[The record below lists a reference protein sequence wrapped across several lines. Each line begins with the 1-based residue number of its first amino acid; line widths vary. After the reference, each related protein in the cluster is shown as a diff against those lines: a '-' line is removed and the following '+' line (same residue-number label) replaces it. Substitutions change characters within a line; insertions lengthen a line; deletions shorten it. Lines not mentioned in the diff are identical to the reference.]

1 MAQEEKAADL
11 SGTIRFVLEID
22 KLKSV
27 LRKVRPVGEDRY
39 ENTAEHSWQIALF
52 ALSLAQ
58 TLRLPIDVSRT
69 VAMLLVHDIGEID
82 AGDKFVF
89 AQDGWKE
96 QKAAELRA
104 VERITG
110 LAPEVAAGFLL
121 GLWKE
126 FDAGETPESR
136 FAKAIDRCMPVLLN
150 LSNEGGS
157 WLENGVPYE
166 RVIGRVGPEV
176 ESGCPELWNYLSQ
189 ELKEARR
196 KGYFAAPTS

>member
-1 MAQEEKAADL
+1 MAQEQKIADL
-11 SGTIRFVLEID
+11 ADIIRFVLEID
-22 KLKSV
+22 KLKGV
-27 LRKVRPVGEDRY
+27 VRKVRPIGQDRY
-39 ENTAEHSWQIALF
+39 ENTAEHSWQISLF
-52 ALSLAQ
+52 ALSLAR
-58 TLRLPIDVSRT
+58 TLKPAVDVNRV

-89 AQDGWKE
+89 AQDGWE
-96 QKAAELRA
+96 ERKAAELRA

-110 LAPEVAAGFLL
+110 LAPDETAGFLL

-126 FDAGETPESR
+126 FDAGETPEAR

-157 WLENGVPYE
+157 WLENGVSYE

-176 ESGCPELWNYLSQ
+176 ESGCPELWTYVRQQL
-189 ELKEARR
+189 EEARR
-196 KGYFAAPTS
+196 KGYFAPSTQ

>member
-1 MAQEEKAADL
+1 MVQEQNTADL
-11 SGTIRFVLEID
+11 ADTVRFVLEID
-22 KLKSV
+22 KLKGV

-52 ALSLAQ
+52 GLSLAQ
-58 TLRLPIDVSRT
+58 TLRLAIDVNRA

-89 AQDGWKE
+89 AQDGWE
-96 QKAAELRA
+96 ERKAAELRA

-110 LAPEVAAGFLL
+110 LASDRVAGFLL

-126 FDAGETPESR
+126 FDAGETVEAR

-150 LSNEGGS
+150 LNNSGGS